1 MPRLRSAVAF
11 GPPHRALLPP
21 LPITSL
27 IYQGDAAQASKH
39 PCNDRVLNASPLHRA
54 FIISDSA
61 PRIHQLQTRFRAFNA
76 RILRE
81 PSFRDRE
88 TKFCESRG
96 IIIIIV
102 VIVFFVF
109 EEYEREMFFEQ
120 GNSHISSLIREE
132 SGKGRSILPE
142 AIDPEISRAD
152 FHLNISNRGMA
163 SKTERT

>member
-1 MPRLRSAVAF
+1 MPL
-11 GPPHRALLPP
+11 
-21 LPITSL
+21 
-27 IYQGDAAQASKH
+27 
-39 PCNDRVLNASPLHRA
+39 
-54 FIISDSA
+54 
-61 PRIHQLQTRFRAFNA
+61 TRETYVNQVSG
-76 RILRE
+76 IG
-81 PSFRDRE
+81 E

-152 FHLNISNRGMA
+152 FHLNIFNRGMA